1 MARST
6 LNFMSY
12 NSTGLD
18 KTKIDWI
25 QDISKTCD
33 IDILQLQ
40 EHFKASRSAET
51 LFKTNFDKNLDSY
64 VVPAYREP
72 FQDSGRAKGGLAQL
86 LKKDLNIKKE
96 RIQTKSWRLQTQILH
111 FDHYKIIWFNCYMPT
126 DPQTLLYDEAE
137 LLPILIEIENILEN
151 NSFDDC
157 ILAGDL
163 NLDLSR
169 GSGYAASLS
178 DFLNRIGLT
187 SVWEKFPIDFT
198 HIHTDL
204 KSFSTLDH
212 FYVSQQL
219 LDLVVDAGPVH
230 LGDNPSRH
238 SPIVMKLELGNLRS
252 ASGSN
257 KSEITK
263 IRKPAWYKAAD
274 EEKLDYTNLLHDK
287 LAELEPPKCL
297 DCNDVTCLHEDHSTN
312 RDRHLLDIMCAIME
326 ASHECIPLSSKPR
339 PPGSRQNLPGWKEN
353 VLPAKRDSLFWHSVW
368 LSAGKPTAGGLFHV
382 MKWSRNKYHFSV
394 RRVKR
399 LASSLQAR
407 KLTAAADEG
416 DMALM
421 REMRDTLGRKN
432 VEQAIPECLDGKVTH
447 DSILD
452 RFKECYEELYNSAG
466 TEQAMATIREGLQN
480 KIFDSKLQGQ
490 AEVQKV
496 TGAIVKQACSRMR
509 PGKTDVTGS
518 YTSDVLLNAPDCL
531 FDHLAAI
538 FRSYLVHG
546 TVSAQ
551 ILCCAFLPLFKGGVK
566 NPAIFDSYRAIA
578 GASQILKL
586 FEYVILIV
594 WGDILG
600 SDSMQFG
607 FKSELS
613 TTQCSWL
620 VNEVANYFMRRGT
633 AVTACLLDCS
643 KAFDKCLFDKLF
655 EKLIAKGLPSVV
667 VRVLIFVYEQQQGWV
682 KLGGKNSSPFR
693 ITNGTR
699 QGSVISPVLFSVYLD
714 DLLITLRKLQLG
726 CHIGGWW
733 FGAVGYADDLMLMAP
748 NREVLQAMLEVC
760 QQYSREHNL
769 VFSTDPVPSKSK
781 TKCMYFCGRVG
792 NVKYPAPV
800 QLEGKDLPWVEHAD
814 HLGHTLHQL
823 VSMDKDC
830 NRARARFID
839 RSVDIRQKF
848 FFASPDQTLKI
859 IRIMC
864 CDGYGSML
872 WNLQSESSES
882 FFKSWNTCV
891 KLVHGVPRSTF
902 TYLVE
907 GFLAKDQTSLRN
919 QVLSRYPGFLKNLQC
934 SPSKEIRMLVGMIED
949 DPRSNTCRNIRYLRK
964 LTNLDKAEKYSSCRI
979 RKELPKRSVPES
991 ETWRLGLL
999 AELMRAKQSKYIEV
1013 QDTTR
1018 ITAMIESLCST

>member
-6 LNFMSY
+6 VNFMSY

-18 KTKIDWI
+18 KTKIEWI

-51 LFKTNFDKNLDSY
+51 FFKANFDKNLESY

-72 FQDSGRAKGGLAQL
+72 FQDSGRAKGGLAQVL
-86 LKKDLNIKKE
+86 RKDLNIRKE
-96 RIQTKSWRLQTQILH
+96 RVQTKSWRLQTQILH
-111 FDHYKIIWFNCYMPT
+111 FNNYRIIWFNCYMPT
-126 DPQTLLYDEAE
+126 DPQTFLYDDAE

-169 GSGYAASLS
+169 GSGYVASLS
-178 DFLNRIGLT
+178 DFLCRVGLT

-198 HIHTDL
+198 HVHTDM

-212 FYVSQQL
+212 FYLSQHL
-219 LDLVVDAGPVH
+219 LALVVDAGPIH

-238 SPIVMKLELGNLRS
+238 SPIVMKLELGDLRS
-252 ASGSN
+252 TSGSS
-257 KSEITK
+257 KSENRK
-263 IRKPAWYKAAD
+263 IRRPAWYKAAE
-274 EEKLDYTNLLHDK
+274 EEKLEYTNLLNDK
-287 LAELEPPKCL
+287 LAVLEPPLCL
-297 DCNDVTCLHEDHSTN
+297 DCNDITCQHEGHSTD
-312 RDRHLLDIMCAIME
+312 RDRHLLDVMCAIME

-339 PPGSRQNLPGWKEN
+339 PPGRRENLPGWEEN
-353 VLPAKRDSLFWHSVW
+353 VLPVKKDSQFWYSVW
-368 LSAGKPTAGGLFHV
+368 LSAGKPTTGWLFQV
-382 MKWSRNKYHFSV
+382 MKWSRNKFHYSV
-394 RRVKR
+394 RKVKR
-399 LASSLQAR
+399 LAGSLQAR
-407 KLTAAADEG
+407 KLTAAAEEG
-416 DMALM
+416 NMALM
-421 REMRDTLGRKN
+421 REMRATIGSKS
-432 VEQAIPECLDGKVTH
+432 VGQAIPECLDGNVTH
-447 DSILD
+447 DTILE
-452 RFKECYEELYNSAG
+452 RFRECYEELYNSAG
-466 TEQAMATIREGLQN
+466 TEQAMETIREGLQN
-480 KIFDSKLQGQ
+480 KIQGSRFQGQ
-490 AEVQKV
+490 SEVQKV
-496 TGAIVKQACSRMR
+496 SGAIVKQACTRMR
-509 PGKTDVTGS
+509 PGKTDVSGS
-518 YTSDVLLNAPDCL
+518 YTNDVLLYAPDCL

-607 FKSELS
+607 FKPGVS
-613 TTQCSWL
+613 TTQCTWL
-620 VNEVANYFMRRGT
+620 VTEVANYFMRRGT

-643 KAFDKCLFDKLF
+643 MAFDKCLFDKLF
-655 EKLIAKGLPSVV
+655 EKLVAKGLPSVV

-699 QGSVISPVLFSVYLD
+699 QGSVISPILFTVYLD
-714 DLLITLRKLQLG
+714 DLLITLRQLQLG

-733 FGAVGYADDLMLMAP
+733 FGAVGYADDLMLLAP
-748 NREVLQAMLEVC
+748 NREVLQEMLRVC
-760 QQYSREHNL
+760 QQYAREHNL
-769 VFSTDPVPSKSK
+769 VFSTDPIPSKSK

-830 NRARARFID
+830 NRARASFIN
-839 RSVDIRQKF
+839 RSVDTRQKF
-848 FFASPDQTLKI
+848 SFASPDLILKMVQI
-859 IRIMC
+859 LC
-864 CDGYGSML
+864 CDGYGNML
-872 WNLQSESSES
+872 WDLKSNSAESY
-882 FFKSWNTCV
+882 FKSWNTCV
-891 KLVHGVPRSTF
+891 KLVHEVPRSTF

-919 QVLSRYPGFLKNLQC
+919 QTLSRYPGFFRNLLS
-934 SPSKEIRMLVGMIED
+934 SPSKEIRMLVRIIQD
-949 DPRSNTCRNIRYLRK
+949 DPRSTTCQNLRYLRK
-964 LTNLDKAEKYSSCRI
+964 LTNLESAETYSSWRI
-979 RKELPKRSVPES
+979 RKELPEKSVPEVES
-991 ETWRLGLL
+991 WRLGLL
-999 AELMRAKQSKYIEV
+999 AELMRVRQNKYLEVEDSKRV
-1013 QDTTR
+1013 
-1018 ITAMIESLCST
+1018 TAMIESLCST